1 MDATCS
7 LGQPRVLISRSA
19 LLHNAKLIRKAVAPG
34 VRICAIVKADAYGHG
49 AALVADALTSGD
61 APAVDALAVVTLDEA
76 ATLGHAP
83 TRVPIF
89 ILRPIENVYIGRE
102 RERIESAIRA
112 GRTLTVGTIAAASDI
127 ARIALSIQKR
137 ASVQIMIDT
146 GQSREGTPIPSV
158 GPLIASIESLP
169 SLKLHALCTHFASS
183 EEPDNLFTAD
193 QLRRFRTATETH
205 AVRNPKLIRHAAN
218 SGATFFT
225 PAAHFDMVRPG
236 IALYGIDP
244 TCRPSLDR
252 PLRPILRWTAPL
264 ILVRSLK
271 KGESVGY
278 NQTWRAPRD
287 TRIGLVPV
295 GYADGYGRA
304 FSNSAQMMIHGQPAN
319 VVGRVSMD
327 YTTVDLGDLPQANV
341 GDEVTVLDSD
351 PLSPASLYRLS
362 QLADTI
368 PYELLCHIGPRIHR
382 IPAEAAGTIAE
393 APRAR
398 ETA

>member
-1 MDATCS
+1 MDATHS

-19 LLHNAKLIRKAVAPG
+19 LLHNARLMRKTLAPG
-34 VRICAIVKADAYGHG
+34 VRMCAIVKADAYGHD
-49 AALVADALTSGD
+49 AALAADVLTSPAAGD
-61 APAVDALAVVTLDEA
+61 ARVDALAVVTFDEA
-76 ATLGHAP
+76 AALGK
-83 TRVPIF
+83 TRVPMF
-89 ILRPIENVYIGRE
+89 ILRPVENVYIGRE
-102 RERIESAIRA
+102 RERIEAAIL
-112 GRTLTVGTIAAASDI
+112 GCTLTVGTIAAASDV
-127 ARIALSIQKR
+127 ARIALSLQKR

-146 GQSREGTPIPSV
+146 GQSREGTPVPGV

-183 EEPDNLFTAD
+183 EEPDSLFTTD
-193 QLRRFRTATETH
+193 QLRRFRSATETH
-205 AVRNPKLIRHAAN
+205 AVRNPKLIRHTAN

-225 PAAHFDMVRPG
+225 PAAHLDMVRPG

-252 PLRPILRWTAPL
+252 PLRPVLRWTAPL
-264 ILVRSLK
+264 IMVRNLK

-278 NQTWRAPRD
+278 NQTWRAPCD

-295 GYADGYGRA
+295 GYADGYSRA
-304 FSNSAQMMIHGQPAN
+304 FSNCAQMMIHGQPVN

-327 YTTVDLGDLPQANV
+327 YTTLDLGDLPQAAV
-341 GDEVTVLDSD
+341 GDEVTVLDAD
-351 PLSPASLYRLS
+351 PLSPASVYRLA

-368 PYELLCHIGPRIHR
+368 PYEIFCHIGPRIHR
-382 IPAEAAGTIAE
+382 VPAEAAGAMTE
-393 APRAR
+393 APRVR